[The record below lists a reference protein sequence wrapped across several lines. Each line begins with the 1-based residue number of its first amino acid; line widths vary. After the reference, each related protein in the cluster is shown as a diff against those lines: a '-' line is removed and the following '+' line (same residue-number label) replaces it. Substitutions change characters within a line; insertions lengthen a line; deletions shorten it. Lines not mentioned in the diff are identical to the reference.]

1 MKILDLIHIT
11 AEDIKSLNEYEST
24 DLLEK
29 LFRYEF
35 ANNSLEISGLTL
47 SSNSKI
53 KDQGIDAIITKPLPT
68 GLDYLPSGISIYQ
81 FKASE
86 SPFNVKKEFC
96 QKSKEINDWQLKP
109 LMQEYLEEKKA
120 TYVLI
125 NTKEVW
131 VFAQKET
138 LKKKILNELK
148 KINKELDFP
157 IIIYTADDVARWCDK
172 YPVFRL
178 EFNKL
183 EHAKSFDDWKEEIQ
197 DKKITDTLTT
207 DTLKSLIWELFNG
220 INVSKENIKIFRIVG
235 AKGIGKK
242 TFLYESLEKLPESK
256 KSNIIILDAKINKI
270 DTISKALYFFS
281 IISGILIIL
290 NCSDKYH
297 NEICE
302 RLNATKLRDFVL
314 ITLNS
319 QSYID
324 KSIIFKETK
333 IIEVP
338 SWEEKDIEE
347 LIKQIEPSIPYH
359 ITSQIVKY
367 SQGIPDFIIS
377 IYNMLK
383 NEDYEIY
390 KLDNIESFCESI
402 ISFLI
407 KESGF
412 DRAIL
417 TRILVGFSLFSYLG
431 WKTANFKEM
440 TSEGTFEYKFKENKA
455 IFARIIELENQMYQ
469 IEQIVIYLLS
479 AKILRMRGR
488 FIYITPRPLAIHLL
502 QNYTEEGKII
512 EYFEK
517 IRNINDKHFLNRF
530 LERLEDFA
538 FEDIGKKIVDTILHS
553 SLFDDWRKINNRE
566 ISGILLK
573 LSIINNKLVAK
584 KLTKLFKDVE
594 YDALKEELISRR
606 DLINS
611 LEHIIWYDDT
621 FEEGM
626 NILLKLAIAENETY
640 ANNATGTF
648 CDKFSI
654 YLPGTST
661 TLQDRMIYLEK
672 LNESG
677 DENVIFQVIN
687 ALPTVFNLE
696 WHSRMVYAELQ
707 ALKPIPKEYQPKT
720 RAEIKQYIKRGFKIL
735 EKNLKSSNVEIQK
748 ISYKIL
754 INNFITFLDLKLW
767 EKIKE
772 YWIEYIKIEYDH
784 KFEILTLIERKIRI
798 ENSKSE
804 NLKNQIKKGLED
816 KDYEVNIKDKFV
828 VETIKSIMKDI
839 KEKKEELEQSELEA
853 IYNKLID
860 EKLKA
865 YRRDFSK
872 LEEFQEEIKQSF
884 TLLDQIKWT
893 LMNIDNW
900 YEKGLNYEQHLKN
913 QAKEIAIKLQNN
925 PSKIKD
931 ALSFLITNDRYI
943 VYFIGEK
950 YANLDPNYDKWE
962 LIKQIF
968 LNNKDNRKPEF
979 IIGYLTK
986 YRLNNP
992 NKYNELIDEIKKEE
1006 GLSKDLFEFAYRKD
1020 LDKWSID
1027 LIIELYHNKI
1037 INDLDLRKFANPHRV
1052 KLLDKDLYIQFI
1064 KFYFENVKDPLNV
1077 PRGSWGDHLYI
1088 LNDYL
1093 KEHKEIIPEIK
1104 DTLIDIATS
1113 FEYFESEE
1121 IIEGNPPLSIPRHIN
1136 LSPLWRKLVFLII
1149 EECPETLELIRKKIL
1164 DHLPKLPILVSQP
1177 EVQKLF
1183 IKFLEIERERTWED
1197 FEEKFIKDPD
1207 IRNLFQFYFNLEFLL
1222 KIPEEWVISLCKKNP
1237 ELFPSM
1243 IVGMI
1248 DEGIRRFDLP
1258 PNLIVRLVEE
1268 FYENE
1273 GFRYELIHSFD
1284 KGVKMFLPGKSA
1296 RVIHSYIK
1304 ILKKWKKEINS
1315 KKFLDWINDAIDYLT
1330 NESERAKIWDEEKFG
1345 TPQESVKQDDF
1356 YDREKWINSI
1366 KAEYIGETI
1375 AFTNIEGKWI
1385 LLAHSNDENNVY
1397 EELKQK
1403 YDNKEIEKKHKVY
1416 FRKL

>member
-24 DLLEK
+24 NLFDR

-35 ANNSLEISGLTL
+35 KVNSLEISGLTL
-47 SSNSKI
+47 SSNPKI

-68 GLDYLPSGISIYQ
+68 GLDFLPPRISIYQ

-86 SPFNVKKEFC
+86 STFNVKNEFC
-96 QKSKEINDWQLKP
+96 QISKETNKLQLKP

-125 NTKEVW
+125 NTKKVMT
-131 VFAQKET
+131 FAQKEA
-138 LKKKILNELK
+138 LKKKILRELREINE
-148 KINKELDFP
+148 ELDFP

-172 YPVFRL
+172 YPIFRL
-178 EFNKL
+178 DFNKL
-183 EHAKSFDDWKEEIQ
+183 EYAKSFDDWKEEIQ
-197 DKKITDTLTT
+197 NNKITDTLIT
-207 DTLKSLIWELFNG
+207 DTLKSLMWELFNK
-220 INVSKENIKIFRIVG
+220 INSSKENIKIFRIIGVQ
-235 AKGIGKK
+235 GIGKK
-242 TFLYESLEKLPESK
+242 TFLYESLEKLPMNK

-270 DTISKALYFFS
+270 DTISKALYYFS
-281 IISGILIIL
+281 ITSGILVIL

-302 RLNATKLRDFVL
+302 RLTTSKLIDFVL

-319 QSYID
+319 QSYIEE
-324 KSIIFKETK
+324 SRIFKKTEIIK
-333 IIEVP
+333 I
-338 SWEEKDIEE
+338 SNWEEKDIEK
-347 LIKQIEPSIPYH
+347 LIKQIKPDIPYH
-359 ITSQIVKY
+359 ISYQIVKY

-377 IYNMLK
+377 IYQMLK
-383 NEDYEIY
+383 NEDFKIY
-390 KLDNIESFCESI
+390 KLDNIKSFCESI

-407 KESGF
+407 RESGF

-431 WKTANFKEM
+431 WEAANFKEM
-440 TSEGTFEYKFKENKA
+440 TSEGTFEYKFKENKK
-455 IFARIIELENQMYQ
+455 IFAWIIELENQMYQ
-469 IEQIVIYLLS
+469 IEQIVNYLLRV
-479 AKILRMRGR
+479 KILRMRGR

-502 QNYTEEGKII
+502 QNYTEESKII

-517 IRNINDKHFLNRF
+517 ISNINDKHFLKRF

-538 FEDIGKKIVDTILHS
+538 FEDIGKKIVNAILHS
-553 SLFDDWRKINNRE
+553 PLFDDWRKINNRE

-584 KLTKLFKDVE
+584 KLTELFKDTN
-594 YDALKEELISRR
+594 YDTLKKELTSRR

-611 LEHIIWYDDT
+611 LEYIIWYDNT
-621 FEEGM
+621 FEVGM
-626 NILLKLAIAENETY
+626 NILLKLAIAENETC
-640 ANNATGTF
+640 ANNATGNF
-648 CDKFSI
+648 CNKFSI
-654 YLPGTST
+654 YLPGTSV
-661 TLQDRMIYLEK
+661 TLQDRMTYLEK
-672 LNESG
+672 LNESS
-677 DENVIFQVIN
+677 DENEIFQVIN
-687 ALPTVFNLE
+687 ALQTVFNLE
-696 WHSRMVYAELQ
+696 QHSRIIFAELQ
-707 ALKPIPKEYQPKT
+707 ALKPIPKEYHPESK
-720 RAEIKQYIKRGFKIL
+720 AEIKEYLKRGFKIL
-735 EKNLKSSNVEIQK
+735 EKNLESKNIKIQK

-754 INNFITFLDLKLW
+754 LNNFMIFFDLGLW

-772 YWIEYIKIEYDH
+772 YWIKYMKMEQNY
-784 KFEILTLIERKIRI
+784 KFEILNFIEREIHI
-798 ENSKSE
+798 EHLKFQ
-804 NLKNQIKKGLED
+804 NLKKQIKQGLED
-816 KDYEVNIKDKFV
+816 KDYEVSIKDKFA
-828 VETIKSIMKDI
+828 VEMIKSIRKDI
-839 KEKKEELEQSELEA
+839 EEKKEELGQSKLKV

-865 YRRDFSK
+865 YQRDFSK

-884 TLLDQIKWT
+884 TLLDQIKWI

-900 YEKGLNYEQHLKN
+900 YEEGLNYDQYLRN

-931 ALSFLITNDRYI
+931 ALSLLITNGRYI
-943 VYFIGEK
+943 VYFVGEE

-968 LNNKDNRKPEF
+968 LNNKENRKPEF
-979 IIGYLTK
+979 IIGYLSK

-1052 KLLDKDLYIQFI
+1052 ETLEGTLYIQFI
-1064 KFYFENVKDPLNV
+1064 KFYFKNVKNPLNV

-1088 LNDYL
+1088 LNNYL

-1104 DTLIDIATS
+1104 DLLIDIATS

-1121 IIEGNPPLSIPRHIN
+1121 IIKGNSPLSIPRHIN
-1136 LSPLWRKLVFLII
+1136 LSPLWRELVFLII
-1149 EECPETLELIRKKIL
+1149 GECPEALELIRKKIL

-1183 IKFLEIERERTWED
+1183 IKFLEIEKEKTWEA
-1197 FEEKFIKDPD
+1197 FEDKFINDPD

-1222 KIPEEWVISLCKKNP
+1222 EVPEERIITLCKKDP
-1237 ELFPSM
+1237 DVFPS
-1243 IVGMI
+1243 IIAEMI
-1248 DEGIRRFDLP
+1248 DGGIIKFEMP

-1273 GFRYELIHSFD
+1273 KFRNNLIRSFN
-1284 KGVKMFLPGKSA
+1284 KGIKLFLPGRSA
-1296 RVIHSYIK
+1296 EVFHSYIE
-1304 ILKKWKKEINS
+1304 ILKKWKNKITS
-1315 KKFLDWINDAIDYLT
+1315 KKFLDWIDDAIEYFN
-1330 NESERAKIWDEEKFG
+1330 NEFTRAMMRDKEEFESIEEVVNPDEFYEK
-1345 TPQESVKQDDF
+1345 EN
-1356 YDREKWINSI
+1356 WINSI
-1366 KAEYIGETI
+1366 KEDYIGEII
-1375 AFTNIEGKWI
+1375 AFTNIKGEWR
-1385 LLAHSNDENNVY
+1385 LLAHSSDEDSLF
-1397 EELKQK
+1397 EILKELYSKGRIDKK
-1403 YDNKEIEKKHKVY
+1403 YKVR
-1416 FRKL
+1416 FRKF